1 LNARKIKIIKLG
13 VVNLK
18 LFNRREKRISTS
30 NREARFNDIQ
40 EEIEVAKDKFY
51 FMMHGVIR

>member
-1 LNARKIKIIKLG
+1 MKM
-13 VVNLK
+13 
-18 LFNRREKRISTS
+18 FNRKEKGLRAS
-30 NREARFNDIQ
+30 NREVRFNDIQ

>member
-13 VVNLK
+13 GFNMK

-40 EEIEVAKDKFY
+40 EEIEVAKDNFY

>member
-1 LNARKIKIIKLG
+1 M
-13 VVNLK
+13 K

-40 EEIEVAKDKFY
+40 EEIEVAKDNFY